1 MNYGDIIE
9 YIDGTYDENFKQA
22 ETWSKEHNTTFEE
35 RLDLRDLPKRYFQI
49 GEEYVPTEDE
59 LKARVRLVRNSYLSS
74 WDFTQLDDAPFTEDE
89 KSKYR
94 EYRQYLRDY
103 TNEDNWWLQNPD
115 DLATWLLVHYP
126 VTETE
131 NVS

>member
-22 ETWSKEHNTTFEE
+22 ETWAKEHNTTFEE

-49 GEEYVPTEDE
+49 GEKYVPTEDE
-59 LKARVRLVRNSYLSS
+59 LKAQVRFVRNSYLSY
-74 WDFTQLDDAPFTEDE
+74 WDFTQLDDAPFIEDE
-89 KSKYR
+89 KVKYR

-103 TNEDNWWLQNPD
+103 TNGENWWLKNPKTFEEWEKE
-115 DLATWLLVHYP
+115 AQ
-126 VTETE
+126 
-131 NVS
+131 